1 MVISSN
7 GNGVDAKSI
16 VQAILVPVI
25 NLKNDGW
32 YNDEGCAAGLN
43 LHWKF
48 NDHTVSVIT
57 VTVSTDFGTIVNM
70 FEVQNGAIYNITNV
84 ETWLKQL
91 GKDHHGNS
99 IKAQQVTIS
108 KVSLSSD
115 LATSLFAI
123 ANSKQVWMEVRNN
136 LHKTEY

>member
-1 MVISSN
+1 M
-7 GNGVDAKSI
+7 
-16 VQAILVPVI
+16 
-25 NLKNDGW
+25 
-32 YNDEGCAAGLN
+32 
-43 LHWKF
+43 
-48 NDHTVSVIT
+48 T
-57 VTVSTDFGTIVNM
+57 STDFGTVVDM